1 MAEPVAAEP
10 GGVEGLE
17 AVARRRI
24 AAVSAPPSRLGW
36 FAAGFVAGLAVL
48 YVGLVVTPWLK
59 GAVRAPSI
67 GMGIAVKP
75 EHGLVE
81 VGMTYEKVVRL
92 MGPED
97 GELRAAELA
106 SFDGQS
112 SHPSAFDY
120 AAIEAKGGRFP
131 FWLSQSD
138 GLLVFNVVAVDG
150 DDVVIGP
157 IVTYA
162 TFHGRD

>member
-1 MAEPVAAEP
+1 MPEPVAAEP

-24 AAVSAPPSRLGW
+24 AAVSAPPSRLKWFGVGAIVAAIVGW
-36 FAAGFVAGLAVL
+36 PLGWVAIRLPPL
-48 YVGLVVTPWLK
+48 
-59 GAVRAPSI
+59 
-67 GMGIAVKP
+67 GMGLHAKGEIR
-75 EHGLVE
+75 LVSP
-81 VGMTYEKVVRL
+81 GMSYDEALLL

-106 SFDGQS
+106 SFDEHLCS
-112 SHPSAFDY
+112 YCSPSLDY
-120 AAIEAKGGRFP
+120 AATEAKGGRFP
-131 FWLSQSD
+131 FWLSRSE

-150 DDVVIGP
+150 EGKVILP